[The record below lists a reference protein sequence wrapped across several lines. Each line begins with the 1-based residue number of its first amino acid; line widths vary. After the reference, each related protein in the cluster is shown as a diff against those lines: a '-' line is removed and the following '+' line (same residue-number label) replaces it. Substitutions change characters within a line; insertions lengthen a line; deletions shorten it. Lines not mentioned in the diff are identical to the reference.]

1 MELKYKYHQY
11 GEYICE
17 FCGFKTITTASRTKH
32 LKNCKE
38 NPNTEQY
45 KIYHSKCICEICNK
59 EFIAKMGTRFCSSKC
74 SHSRKQTE
82 ETKNKI
88 KNSVKLNYIKNGKSE
103 QVKFCKDCNKK
114 LKKHSKAEYCKICWH
129 KHKIWSKEEK
139 ERQSIAGRYAASCIK
154 RRSKNEIAF
163 CELCEKH
170 FNDVKH
176 NEAIFNGW
184 DVDIIIEDLKIAI
197 LWNGKWHYE
206 KILEKHSLE
215 QVQNRDKIKIKEI
228 ENAGYTPYIIKDLG
242 SANDEKVNNE
252 FKIFLEYLKT
262 NFNYRHIV

>member
-11 GEYICE
+11 GEYTCE
-17 FCGFKTITTASRTKH
+17 FCGFKAISTSSRTQH
-32 LKNCKE
+32 LNKCKE

-59 EFIAKMGTRFCSSKC
+59 EFIAKKGTRFCSSKC

-88 KNSVKLNYIKNGKSE
+88 KNSVKLHYVNSCKVT
-103 QVKFCKDCNKK
+103 QLKFCGECNKQ
-114 LKKHSKAEYCKICWH
+114 LKNCNKTGYCRKCWH
-129 KHKIWSKEEK
+129 KHKIWSKAEK
-139 ERQSIAGRYAASCIK
+139 ERQSMAGRYAASCVK

-170 FNDVKH
+170 FSNVKH
-176 NEAIFNGW
+176 NEPIFNGW
-184 DVDIIIEDLKIAI
+184 DADIIIEDLKIAI

-206 KILEKHSLE
+206 KLFDKHSLE
-215 QVQNRDKIKIKEI
+215 QVQNRDKIKLSEI
-228 ENAGYTPYIIKDLG
+228 EKAGYIPYIIKDLG
-242 SANDEKVNNE
+242 GENADKVNDEFEK
-252 FKIFLEYLKT
+252 FI
-262 NFNYRHIV
+262 NFTKQIV